1 MYTLKIK
8 SGLSELEFEFS
19 DYSDLTDFIW
29 RSIFSEKE
37 KNEYVVTYRKEE
49 GDE

>member
-8 SGLSELEFEFS
+8 SGLSELEFEFA
-19 DYSDLTDFIW
+19 DYSDLTDFMW
-29 RSIFSEKE
+29 RSIFFEKE
-37 KNEYVVTYRKEE
+37 KYEYVVTYIPEE